1 MKGVNR
7 VLRFFTTLLFTDR
20 GEYSWEILAVEVAAV
35 SGVVFCSKIVL
46 AVLAPATAIPC
57 VFWDCFGGRSGG
69 NRSED
74 GRTEGGVEVV
84 WTVGFKAGKGG
95 SMLGL

>member
-35 SGVVFCSKIVL
+35 SGVLFCSVEIETFSPKIVVVHA
-46 AVLAPATAIPC
+46 AVLC
-57 VFWDCFGGRSGG
+57 
-69 NRSED
+69 
-74 GRTEGGVEVV
+74 TE
-84 WTVGFKAGKGG
+84 VGPGTLYPMYFA
-95 SMLGL
+95 